1 MPSDKPKI
9 VIYTDL
15 ELIQKLDILANQENR
30 SRANIAE
37 TILKNF
43 IHDYEICN
51 GNITIGDINISGNN
65 SNINIG
71 NIGNK

>member
-1 MPSDKPKI
+1 MLWREKMPSQKPKI

-15 ELIQKLDILANQENR
+15 ELIQKLDILAKQENR

-43 IHDYEICN
+43 IQNYEMRN
-51 GNITIGDINISGNN
+51 GNITH
-65 SNINIG
+65 
-71 NIGNK
+71 

>member
-1 MPSDKPKI
+1 MPSQKPKI

-30 SRANIAE
+30 SRANITE

-43 IHDYEICN
+43 IQNYEMRN
-51 GNITIGDINISGNN
+51 GNITH
-65 SNINIG
+65 
-71 NIGNK
+71 